1 MKSGMKPVLFLC
13 ALLGALCCASAI
25 AADNDLRLG
34 VVNLDRILR
43 ESAQAK
49 SAQKR
54 IEAEVAKRD
63 QELAKT
69 AEQIKRAQE
78 KLEKDSL
85 TLSDPERSKR
95 EVELRDMSRDFQRRQ
110 REAREDIN
118 QRRNEELAAV
128 LERANRVVRQI
139 AESEKF
145 DIILQEAVY
154 ANPRID
160 ITDKVVRAMDESKPQ
175 PGGK

>member
-1 MKSGMKPVLFLC
+1 MKFGLDKIT
-13 ALLGALCCASAI
+13 LLAALCCSWPVWAQ
-25 AADNDLRLG
+25 ADLKIG

-43 ESAQAK
+43 ESAPAQR
-49 SAQKR
+49 AQKR

-69 AEQIKRAQE
+69 AEQIKRLQE
-78 KLEKDSL
+78 KLEKEGL
-85 TLSDPERSKR
+85 ALSDPERNKR
-95 EVELRDMSRDFQRRQ
+95 EFELRDMSRDFQRRQ

-118 QRRNEELAAV
+118 QRRNEELAQV

-145 DIILQEAVY
+145 DMILQEAVY

-160 ITDKVVRAMDESKPQ
+160 ITEKVVRAMDDSKTQP

>member
-1 MKSGMKPVLFLC
+1 MRHVKQLLILSLLLVSG
-13 ALLGALCCASAI
+13 GA
-25 AADNDLRLG
+25 AAQADLKIG

-43 ESAQAK
+43 ESAPAQR
-49 SAQKR
+49 AQKR
-54 IEAEVAKRD
+54 IEAEVAKRE
-63 QELAKT
+63 QEMAKL
-69 AEQIKRAQE
+69 AEQIKRLQE
-78 KLEKDSL
+78 KSDKDAL
-85 TLSDPERSKR
+85 TLSDSERNRRDS
-95 EVELRDMSRDFQRRQ
+95 ELRELTRDFQRKQ

-118 QRRNEELAAV
+118 QRRNEELSQV
-128 LERANRVVRQI
+128 LERANKVVRQI

-160 ITDKVVRAMDESKPQ
+160 ITEKVVRALDDSKQ

>member
-1 MKSGMKPVLFLC
+1 MKFVLPFC
-13 ALLGALCCASAI
+13 TLLVALCCAPVAMAES
-25 AADNDLRLG
+25 DLKLG

-43 ESAQAK
+43 ESAPAQR
-49 SAQKR
+49 AQKR

-85 TLSDPERSKR
+85 TMSDAERSKR
-95 EVELRDMSRDFQRRQ
+95 ELELRDMGRDFQRRQ

-118 QRRNEELAAV
+118 QRRNEELSQV

-160 ITDKVVRAMDESKPQ
+160 ITDKVVRALDDPKQPQ
-175 PGGK
+175 SGGK

>member
-1 MKSGMKPVLFLC
+1 MNLRIIYTFL
-13 ALLGALCCASAI
+13 ALCLAI
-25 AADNDLRLG
+25 ASGAANAQAELKIG

-43 ESAQAK
+43 ESAPAQR
-49 SAQKR
+49 AQKR
-54 IEAEVAKRD
+54 IEAEVAKKD
-63 QELAKT
+63 QELAKM
-69 AEQIKRAQE
+69 AEAVKRAQE

-85 TLSDPERSKR
+85 TLSDAERIRRDYDLR
-95 EVELRDMSRDFQRRQ
+95 EMTRDFQRRQ

-118 QRRNEELAAV
+118 QRRNEELSTV
-128 LERANRVVRQI
+128 LERANKVVRQI

-160 ITDKVVRAMDESKPQ
+160 ITEKVVRALDDTNKQ

>member
-1 MKSGMKPVLFLC
+1 MHLRALKQLLVLS
-13 ALLGALCCASAI
+13 LLLFST
-25 AADNDLRLG
+25 AAAAQGDIKIG

-43 ESAQAK
+43 ESAPAQR
-49 SAQKR
+49 AQKR

-63 QELAKT
+63 QELSKM
-69 AEQIKRAQE
+69 AETVKRAQE

-85 TLSDPERSKR
+85 TLSEAERIKR
-95 EVELRDMSRDFQRRQ
+95 DFELREMTRDFQRKQ

-118 QRRNEELAAV
+118 QRRNEELSSV

-160 ITDKVVRAMDESKPQ
+160 ITEKVVRALDDSKQ
-175 PGGK
+175 PGAK

>member
-1 MKSGMKPVLFLC
+1 MKFASQKFLFL
-13 ALLGALCCASAI
+13 ALLCCCSTAWAQ
-25 AADNDLRLG
+25 ADLKIG

-43 ESAQAK
+43 ESAPAQR
-49 SAQKR
+49 AQKR

-69 AEQIKRAQE
+69 AEQIKRLQE
-78 KLEKDSL
+78 KLEKEGL
-85 TLSDPERSKR
+85 TLAEGERIKR
-95 EVELRDMSRDFQRRQ
+95 EFELRDMTRDFQRRQ

-118 QRRNEELAAV
+118 QRRNEELSTV

-160 ITDKVVRAMDESKPQ
+160 ITEKVVRAMDDSKQ
-175 PGGK
+175 PSGGK